1 MSQLV
6 YLPRLG
12 FIFLIEIPSPLL
24 SVGMG
29 FLLKILSI
37 PQVSKKVQRDAIYR
51 KMESSKLSQSKRNLK
66 LTSIAKS
73 ANFNLLL
80 PTSPP
85 PPSHFGNILL
95 VRNIEI
101 KIKQMLSFIYQNSVP
116 NLNCPL
122 VHAIGC
128 IENQI
133 KL

>member
-12 FIFLIEIPSPLL
+12 FKFFNRNSISIVISGDGI
-24 SVGMG
+24 SI
-29 FLLKILSI
+29 KILLI

-116 NLNCPL
+116 NLNCPP